1 MNRNVG
7 YIMFQLRQVGNH
19 INIKITSRKYSVSA
33 RRIQR
38 TNFFSS
44 VKGNSLVS
52 SIGNGSFMQVNP
64 IAFILMTWEASVV
77 MMIGL

>member
-19 INIKITSRKYSVSA
+19 INIKTTSRKYYVSA

-38 TNFFSS
+38 TNFFSL
-44 VKGNSLVS
+44 VKGNSFAS
-52 SIGNGSFMQVNP
+52 SIGNDSFMQVNP